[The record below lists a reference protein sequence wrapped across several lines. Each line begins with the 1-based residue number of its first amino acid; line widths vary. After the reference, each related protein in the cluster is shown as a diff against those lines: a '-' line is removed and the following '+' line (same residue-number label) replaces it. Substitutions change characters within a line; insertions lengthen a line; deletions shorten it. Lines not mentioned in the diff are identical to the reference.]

1 MVADF
6 SVIAGFAVEEY
17 ALFWPS
23 FAADL
28 FAADLFAADL
38 FAAELFVADLF
49 VTDLSAAGSSD
60 AVDLGVG
67 FLMVFREAR
76 PERLDRAIDEPVV
89 RDSRF
94 FSARFFSARFFSARF
109 FSARFFSA
117 FSPLLTRDTH

>member
-6 SVIAGFAVEEY
+6 SVIAGSAVEEY

-28 FAADLFAADL
+28 FASELL
-38 FAAELFVADLF
+38 FAAEPLFAADLF

-94 FSARFFSARFFSARF
+94 FSARFFSARFFSA
-109 FSARFFSA
+109 